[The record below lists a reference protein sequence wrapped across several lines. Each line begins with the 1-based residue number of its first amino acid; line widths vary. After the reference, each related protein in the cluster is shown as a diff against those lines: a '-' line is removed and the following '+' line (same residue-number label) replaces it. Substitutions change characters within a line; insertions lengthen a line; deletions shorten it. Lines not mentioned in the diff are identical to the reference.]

1 MSMTTASHTV
11 VCFLDEL
18 QDPDSRGL
26 TLRLNEQMLDVI
38 IVRREKQVFAYLNS
52 CPHTGGPLDWVP
64 GQFLSLDKN
73 NIQCATHDALFR
85 LDDGYCVAGPC
96 AGEKLKAVPVIID
109 AGKIIILHGNIPADS
124 C

>member
-1 MSMTTASHTV
+1 MITASHTV
-11 VCFLDEL
+11 VCYLDEL
-18 QDPDSRGL
+18 HDPGSRGL
-26 TLRLNEQMLDVI
+26 TLRLNEQMLDVF
-38 IVRREKQVFAYLNS
+38 IVRQGKQVFAYLNS

-64 GQFLSLDKN
+64 DQFLSLDKH

-96 AGEKLKAVPVIID
+96 AGEMLKAVPVIID
-109 AGKIIILHGNIPADS
+109 AGKIMIVHGDIPAGS